1 MQHGSLAVATAG
13 SEKSSQFDDP
23 AEGCCLE
30 PAGGFAQ
37 GQNSNFH
44 FHQTLCTAFNL
55 RGAMLQPPFT
65 DWYAGRGVTQSFAL
79 NQLTGD
85 FDAVQPLFPVQICL
99 L

>member
-1 MQHGSLAVATAG
+1 MQHGSLAVTTAG
-13 SEKSSQFDDP
+13 REKSGQFDGP
-23 AEGCCLE
+23 TEGGCLE

-44 FHQTLCTAFNL
+44 FHQTLCTAFSL
-55 RGAMLQPPFT
+55 RGAMLQSPFT
-65 DWYAGRGVTQSFAL
+65 DWYAGRGVTQGFAL

-85 FDAVQPLFPVQICL
+85 FDAVQPLLPVQICL